1 MTAMAVMP
9 RESYDWTVDDL
20 EDLPDDGLQYEL
32 VDGILLVSPAPRL
45 VHQIALSELHVLLHS
60 ASPKDLIAL
69 VPPVDWQPDL
79 FTSLQPDLLVAARD
93 HLEEKNIT
101 KPLELAVE
109 VLSPRTQ
116 RKDRVLKFSKYADSG
131 VRSYWIVDPAEP
143 SIVAYDLID
152 GAYVE
157 AGRAFGT
164 ESVTIERP
172 YPVTVV
178 PAELV
183 DI

>member
-1 MTAMAVMP
+1 MAVMP

-32 VDGILLVSPAPRL
+32 VDGILLVSPAPVP
-45 VHQIALSELHVLLHS
+45 VHQAAIGELFVLLRS
-60 ASPKDLIAL
+60 VCPKELKVFMAPL
-69 VPPVDWQPDL
+69 DWQPDH
-79 FTSLQPDLLVAARD
+79 FTSLQPDVLVVARAD
-93 HLEEKNIT
+93 IGAKNIT
-101 KPLELAVE
+101 RPLPLAVE
-109 VLSPRTQ
+109 VLSPSTR

-131 VRSYWIVDPAEP
+131 VRSYWVVDPVEQ
-143 SIVAYDLID
+143 SIVAYELVD
-152 GAYVE
+152 GAYTV
-157 AGRAFGT
+157 AGRADGAEALT
-164 ESVTIERP
+164 LESP